1 MGKGDDVQEDGT
13 HGYDD
18 DARGDTLRQR
28 RTGHPRESASITRR
42 KKMLRLEHDT
52 YESTAIIS
60 YLKRYENRP
69 RNDSRM
75 TRVPNRRA

>member
-60 YLKRYENRP
+60 YHRTIPPSP
-69 RNDSRM
+69 RERLAK
-75 TRVPNRRA
+75 PYL